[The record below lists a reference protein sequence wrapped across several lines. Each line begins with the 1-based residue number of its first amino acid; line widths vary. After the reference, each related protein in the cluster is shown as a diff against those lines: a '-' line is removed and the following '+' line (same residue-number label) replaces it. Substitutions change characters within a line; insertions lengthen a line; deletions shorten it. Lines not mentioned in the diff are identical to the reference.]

1 MHLGTMDI
9 WVCGDL
15 FFGEG
20 PFIAQIIVFESF
32 WRLEKLMQF
41 WSVTPKLHKNM
52 GYINRE
58 MEKTLLEEE
67 GESVVYSGEFENT
80 AGDIEVVNY
89 RHLNL

>member
-1 MHLGTMDI
+1 
-9 WVCGDL
+9 
-15 FFGEG
+15 
-20 PFIAQIIVFESF
+20 
-32 WRLEKLMQF
+32 MQF

-58 MEKTLLEEE
+58 MEKTLLKEE
-67 GESVVYSGEFENT
+67 GKSVVYSGEFENT